1 MSVCDMCN
9 KEIVSRDGYL
19 ATTRQVV
26 SNPAYWEK
34 AFSRIGDLAA
44 PGANLVLLK
53 GGLAEQQAKQA
64 KPWLLCAEC
73 AGRLELATPEA
84 REFAR
89 RWWSSGGTFE
99 PPGSGPVPLSAVR
112 LTRPSAEV
120 LATGVPRPTR
130 SLVFGRGFVPGEA
143 EVGIAVKGLLMSKGK
158 LTSGHFKDIPVEC
171 ESRQAASREVFFSVV
186 DEVRRWNPSAFILD
200 MLVLDQRT
208 GRDLAILAVW
218 EGDDAETTRRQFP
231 ADVSAGPSSS
241 SAGRIMGVPTK
252 ALKRRP
258 PKKWTRVLG
267 VVLIVWGI
275 VMVLGGIGL
284 MPRPGSPV
292 PPRTVTDRAGSTR
305 ELTPRE
311 AASIPMGIGT
321 VMAGLGIW
329 LTLRRRERRQKRA
342 PAGTK

>member
-9 KEIVSRDGYL
+9 TEIESPDGYL

-34 AFSRIGDLAA
+34 AFSRIDDLAGLGVN
-44 PGANLVLLK
+44 PVLLK

-64 KPWLLCAEC
+64 KPWLLCAAC

-99 PPGSGPVPLSAVR
+99 PPGSGAVPLSAVR
-112 LTRPSAEV
+112 LTRPAGEV

-130 SLVFGRGFVPGEA
+130 ALVFGRGFVPGEA
-143 EVGIAVKGLLMSKGK
+143 EVGMAVKGLLMSKGK
-158 LTSGHFKDIPVEC
+158 LTGAHFKDIPIEC

-208 GRDLAILAVW
+208 GRDLAILAIW
-218 EGDDAETTRRQFP
+218 EGDDAETARRQFP
-231 ADVSAGPSSS
+231 ADASAGPSSS
-241 SAGRIMGVPTK
+241 SAGRIAGVPAK
-252 ALKRRP
+252 ALERRP

-267 VVLIVWGI
+267 VILIVWGI
-275 VMVLGGIGL
+275 VMVLAGIRL

-292 PPRTVTDRAGSTR
+292 PPRIETNRAGSTR
-305 ELTPRE
+305 QLTPEE
-311 AASIPMGIGT
+311 AASVPMGMGV
-321 VMAGLGIW
+321 VMVGLGVW
-329 LTLRRRERRQKRA
+329 LTLRRRNRLPKPA
-342 PAGTK
+342 PK